1 MILRRL
7 LIRTVVAVL
16 SAVLLLPSAQ
26 AQTDQ
31 PQGAAQ
37 GAAEAP
43 LEARVLIS
51 AERQATLASDL
62 AGRITA
68 MPVKDGAR
76 FAKGDI
82 LVRFACDL
90 HEAALAE
97 ERAGEEAARATLAN
111 RRELAALR
119 STGELDVAL
128 AAAEAKGA
136 AARVAVQRG
145 MVSRCTIAAPYD
157 GRVVERLVQ
166 PHESVAAGTPLLSI
180 LDDSALELEMV
191 VPSAWL
197 AWLRQGAVLSVM
209 VDETGTTHS
218 AVVQSI
224 GARIDAVS
232 QVVSVKASFETRPD
246 TLLAGMSGTALFTP
260 VSRGV
265 GR

>member
-1 MILRRL
+1 MRL
-7 LIRTVVAVL
+7 PRKRLKTLGMAAVL
-16 SAVLLLPSAQ
+16 AAMPFLSAQ
-26 AQTDQ
+26 AQGPDT
-31 PQGAAQ
+31 
-37 GAAEAP
+37 AEAP
-43 LEARVLIS
+43 LDARVLIS
-51 AERQATLASDL
+51 AQREATLASDL

-76 FAKGDI
+76 FAKGDV

-90 HEAALAE
+90 HEATLAE
-97 ERAGEEAARATLAN
+97 ERASDEAARATLAN

-128 AAAEAKGA
+128 AAADAKRT
-136 AARVAVQRG
+136 AARVAMQRG
-145 MVSRCTIAAPYD
+145 MVDRCTIAAPFD

-166 PHESVAAGTPLLSI
+166 PYESVAAGTPLLSI

-197 AWLRQGAVLSVM
+197 AWLRQGAALTVM
-209 VDETGTTHS
+209 VDETGTTHP

-232 QVVSVKASFETRPD
+232 QVVSVKGSFEKRPD
-246 TLLAGMSGTALFTP
+246 NLLAGMSGTAVFTP